1 MAQKFIEE
9 LELPT
14 PNASSTE
21 KRLQE
26 NNMLAKM
33 QTLRIVLIF
42 PPLGNLDFLVPMSKC
57 RLTITDSGDIQEEG
71 TAPGIRKLL
80 LVMRLSTE
88 RPEAA

>member
-1 MAQKFIEE
+1 MH
-9 LELPT
+9 PR
-14 PNASSTE
+14 TE

-33 QTLRIVLIF
+33 QTLRNVLIL
-42 PPLGNLDFLVPMSKC
+42 PPLGNLDFLVLMSKC